1 MTAPPTLLDDRTLI
15 VTCTGDGKLSGD
27 VNAGAVPWWSV
38 TKTCMA
44 AAALILS
51 ERGKLLLDAALP
63 GRAFTLR
70 QLLRHD
76 AGLRDYTAVPDYFAA
91 ATSGGAPWSETE
103 LLARVDVDRLAYQPG
118 DGWTYSNVGYLLVRR
133 AIESAFGADLE
144 AALQALVFA
153 PLGVRGVHIARE
165 PGDISRGAF
174 GNPRNYHPG
183 WVYHGLLMGPPR
195 EAARWM
201 HGLMTG
207 RLLSP
212 RLLAMMLERRAL
224 ERAAHRPALEDRGL
238 RARRHDGR
246 RNRARPLLRPFRRG
260 PRQRLR
266 RLPLSRLRSAA
277 HRRGFRAARERRR
290 GRERDA
296 VSSRYLFVLSER

>member
-51 ERGKLLLDAALP
+51 ERGKLTLDAPLP
-63 GRAFTLR
+63 GRPFSLR

-76 AGLRDYTAVPDYFAA
+76 AGLRDYTAVPDYLAA

-153 PLGVRGVHIARE
+153 PLGVARC
-165 PGDISRGAF
+165 P
-174 GNPRNYHPG
+174 H
-183 WVYHGLLMGPPR
+183 
-195 EAARWM
+195 
-201 HGLMTG
+201 
-207 RLLSP
+207 
-212 RLLAMMLERRAL
+212 RA
-224 ERAAHRPALEDRGL
+224 
-238 RARRHDGR
+238 RARRHF
-246 RNRARPLLRPFRRG
+246 AAA
-260 PRQRLR
+260 
-266 RLPLSRLRSAA
+266 RSAI
-277 HRRGFRAARERRR
+277 RATTTPA
-290 GRERDA
+290 GSITA
-296 VSSRYLFVLSER
+296 C